1 MQSDNSPHTDNI
13 AAMDHTSTKSSGRLE
28 RGRSR
33 NRVIR
38 NTVQQREFSTLSEF
52 KIWVRH
58 ECEHDD
64 APYTFPITVEAP
76 TPAAAMEQ
84 AKGTLAH
91 AYMMSHAQGVAD
103 CPAMMTWWLDGHEA
117 EADRALMVAQ
127 RVGA

>member
-1 MQSDNSPHTDNI
+1 VGSLHGSRYYFSQWGLRADNRQYHVVITEAISP
-13 AAMDHTSTKSSGRLE
+13 R
-28 RGRSR
+28 
-33 NRVIR
+33 
-38 NTVQQREFSTLSEF
+38 QQREFSTLSEF

-76 TPAAAMEQ
+76 TPAAEMEQ